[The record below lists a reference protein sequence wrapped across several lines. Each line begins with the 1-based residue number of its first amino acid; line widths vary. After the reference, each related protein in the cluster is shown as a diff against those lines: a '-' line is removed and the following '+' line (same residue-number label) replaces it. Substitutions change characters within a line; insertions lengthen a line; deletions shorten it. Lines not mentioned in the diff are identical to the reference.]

1 MNQNLKLIIIAIL
14 VFFISMSVGMLVTNN
29 FEAQKDIFPHSALQN
44 NLILAHPDTLKEVG
58 HVSEDE

>member
-29 FEAQKDIFPHSALQN
+29 FEAKKDVLPHSGLQN
-44 NLILAHPDTLKEVG
+44 NLILANPEILKEVEP
-58 HVSEDE
+58 HR